1 MVIVDLFPAG
11 VLQLWDAME
20 NGYWHARELEYLM
33 SGTFHLLEQLRIIGD
48 TIFIVV
54 GVIPIVTAIL
64 IIFFSRGFSPNKLI
78 EQPTFD

>member
-1 MVIVDLFPAG
+1 MVIIDLFPAG

-33 SGTFHLLEQLRIIGD
+33 SGTYHLLEQLRIIGD
-48 TIFIVV
+48 LIFIVF

-64 IIFFSRGFSPNKLI
+64 ITFIPRGFSSNKLV
-78 EQPTFD
+78 